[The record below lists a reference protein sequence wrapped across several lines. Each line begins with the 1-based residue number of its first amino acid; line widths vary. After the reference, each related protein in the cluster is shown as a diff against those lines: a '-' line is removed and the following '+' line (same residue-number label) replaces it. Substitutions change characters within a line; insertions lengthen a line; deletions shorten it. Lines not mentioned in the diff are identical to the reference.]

1 VADMSEDS
9 KEINQENNLKS
20 SNDLDWAYQNALRKQ
35 WLIDNPNAEYEGWM
49 SI

>member
-1 VADMSEDS
+1 MNVKIVVMNGVKVMD
-9 KEINQENNLKS
+9 KET
-20 SNDLDWAYQNALRKQ
+20 NDIDWAYQNALRKQ